1 MSFKEF
7 EFIELLSKLLP
18 KGRGV
23 EVGVGDDAAV
33 VKAGKTR
40 LAVSTD
46 ALVEGTHF
54 LKEWKRLVPELYRL
68 LGRKLLSVSA
78 SDLAST
84 GAKPLFA
91 TVTVGAPEL
100 SEELIELYVGLSER
114 AQELKTSVVGGDTVK
129 SGQLFLELTLIGK
142 VERPMLRSKAKP
154 GQLVAVS
161 GTLGDAYGGLKQLL
175 NGEVREPK
183 LIERFL
189 NPTARVKEGLSLA
202 KLGVECATD
211 VSDGFLFNL
220 KTVADSSKVAI
231 KVEEELIPVS
241 ESLVNLLGREGARRA
256 ALFGGEDYELITTFE
271 PELKEKVESL
281 GFTVVG
287 TVEEGKGVF
296 LNGKEVKGE
305 GFDHFKE

>member
-18 KGRGV
+18 KGQGV

-54 LKEWKRLVPELYRL
+54 LKTWKKLIPNLYRL
-68 LGRKLLSVSA
+68 LGKKLISISA

-100 SEELIELYVGLSER
+100 SEELVELYEGLSEK
-114 AQELKTSVVGGDTVK
+114 AKELGTSIVGGDTVK
-129 SGQLFLELTLIGK
+129 GKELFLELTLIGT
-142 VERPMLRSKAKP
+142 VEKPLLRSKAKP

-175 NGEVREPK
+175 KGEVREPK

-189 NPTARVKEGLSLA
+189 NPKDRVKEGLSLA
-202 KLGVECATD
+202 KLGVKCATD

-220 KTVADSSKVAI
+220 KTVAESSKVAI
-231 KVEEELIPVS
+231 KVKEELIPIS
-241 ESLVNLLGREGARRA
+241 ESLVNLLGRKEAKRA

-271 PELKEKVESL
+271 PELEEKVKSL
-281 GFTVVG
+281 GFSVVG
-287 TVEEGKGVF
+287 RVEEGEGVF
-296 LNGKEVKGE
+296 LNGKKVETK